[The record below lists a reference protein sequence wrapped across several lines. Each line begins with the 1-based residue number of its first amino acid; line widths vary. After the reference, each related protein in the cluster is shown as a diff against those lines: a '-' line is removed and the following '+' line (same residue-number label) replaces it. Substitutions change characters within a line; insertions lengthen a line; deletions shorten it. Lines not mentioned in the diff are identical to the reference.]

1 VLVLRRTRPDVHRPF
16 RVPWASFT
24 CVLGAF
30 VCLAMTLA
38 LPADTWWR
46 LLVWSI
52 AGFSIYAGY
61 GYGHSRLRE
70 RSRAAP

>member
-1 VLVLRRTRPDVHRPF
+1 VHRPF
-16 RVPWASFT
+16 RVPWAPVT
-24 CVLGAF
+24 CVVGAL

-52 AGFSIYAGY
+52 AGFSIYAFY
-61 GYGHSRLRE
+61 GYRHSRM
-70 RSRAAP
+70 RANSQPG